1 MFFIPKN
8 VEKVK
13 KKKKEFKTE
22 TIYIQHCDKLCT
34 SYKLELHKNI
44 KN

>member
-1 MFFIPKN
+1 MFFYS
-8 VEKVK
+8 K
-13 KKKKEFKTE
+13 KCRKSKKEKKEFKTE